1 MRIVPTLQATG
12 RSPFAPQLAAEVM
25 SDEASCSSVAGAED
39 GCRLGRSPSS
49 ARTLAPAGS
58 DQRSTPGL
66 RGTADGSATTR
77 ASAICLV
84 LHEIRATKGAAMKKQ
99 SRTVPRRRQ
108 SRRCC
113 TNPHSPARGQPTGFS
128 PADAIRHWSAEGDH
142 PIEDLTAE
150 DHLTPLPGW
159 APGAKAISDDGLVS
173 EERVLH
179 PALTM
184 VP

>member
-108 SRRCC
+108 SPSRRRLPETGASDRRCC

-150 DHLTPLPGW
+150 DHLG
-159 APGAKAISDDGLVS
+159 S
-173 EERVLH
+173 
-179 PALTM
+179 
-184 VP
+184 VPSPVEIENGVTSC